1 MDYVLDIAI
10 PKKEIEAVKL
20 NEKLMEWGDSAYSCS
35 PPQYLTNSNIIF
47 EQIEDVKCFEEI
59 IGKKI
64 SNEIVLL
71 NLRSDVLFEL
81 EYAMNSD
88 NKELEK
94 NELFLFL
101 ISFYKLSEFYILLIR
116 EDEKIKEH
124 HRIFDKEEIS
134 IKLFDTLKWS
144 NPKDILLFKEKL

>member
-35 PPQYLTNSNIIF
+35 PPQYITNSNIIF
-47 EQIEDVKCFEEI
+47 EQIEDVKYFEEI
-59 IGKKI
+59 VGKKI

-81 EYAMNSD
+81 EYAINSD
-88 NKELEK
+88 NKELWK

-116 EDEKIKEH
+116 EDEKIKER

>member
-35 PPQYLTNSNIIF
+35 PPQYITNSNIIF
-47 EQIEDVKCFEEI
+47 EQIEDVKYFEEI
-59 IGKKI
+59 VGKKI

-81 EYAMNSD
+81 EYAINSD

-116 EDEKIKEH
+116 EDEKIKER

>member
-1 MDYVLDIAI
+1 M
-10 PKKEIEAVKL
+10 
-20 NEKLMEWGDSAYSCS
+20 
-35 PPQYLTNSNIIF
+35 
-47 EQIEDVKCFEEI
+47 
-59 IGKKI
+59 
-64 SNEIVLL
+64 VLL

-81 EYAMNSD
+81 EYAINSD

>member
-35 PPQYLTNSNIIF
+35 PPQYITNSNIIF
-47 EQIEDVKCFEEI
+47 EQIEDVKYFEEI
-59 IGKKI
+59 VGKKI

-81 EYAMNSD
+81 EYAINSD
-88 NKELEK
+88 NKELWK

-101 ISFYKLSEFYILLIR
+101 ISFYTTLQLL
-116 EDEKIKEH
+116 
-124 HRIFDKEEIS
+124 
-134 IKLFDTLKWS
+134 
-144 NPKDILLFKEKL
+144 

>member
-35 PPQYLTNSNIIF
+35 PPQYITNSNIIF
-47 EQIEDVKCFEEI
+47 EQIEDVKYFEEI
-59 IGKKI
+59 VGKKI

-81 EYAMNSD
+81 EYAINSD
-88 NKELEK
+88 NKELWK

-116 EDEKIKEH
+116 EDEKIKER
-124 HRIFDKEEIS
+124 HRIFDKE
-134 IKLFDTLKWS
+134 
-144 NPKDILLFKEKL
+144 

>member
-1 MDYVLDIAI
+1 M
-10 PKKEIEAVKL
+10 
-20 NEKLMEWGDSAYSCS
+20 GDSAYSCS

-47 EQIEDVKCFEEI
+47 EQIEDVKYFEEI
-59 IGKKI
+59 VGKKI

-81 EYAMNSD
+81 EYAINSD
-88 NKELEK
+88 NKELWK
-94 NELFLFL
+94 NELFLSL

-116 EDEKIKEH
+116 EDEKIKER

>member
-35 PPQYLTNSNIIF
+35 PPQYITNSNIIF
-47 EQIEDVKCFEEI
+47 EQIEDVKYFEEI
-59 IGKKI
+59 VGKNI

-81 EYAMNSD
+81 EYAINSD
-88 NKELEK
+88 NKELWK

-116 EDEKIKEH
+116 EDEKIKER

>member
-10 PKKEIEAVKL
+10 PRKEIEVVKL
-20 NEKLMEWGDSAYSCS
+20 NEKLVEWGDSVYSCS
-35 PPQYLTNSNIIF
+35 PPQYLANSNIIF
-47 EQIEDVKCFEEI
+47 EQIEDVKYFEEI

-81 EYAMNSD
+81 EYAINSD
-88 NKELEK
+88 NKGLEK

-116 EDEKIKEH
+116 EDEKIKER
-124 HRIFDKEEIS
+124 HRIFDKKEIS
-134 IKLFDTLKWS
+134 VKLFDSLKWS

>member
-35 PPQYLTNSNIIF
+35 PPQYITNSNIIF
-47 EQIEDVKCFEEI
+47 EQIEDVKYFEEI
-59 IGKKI
+59 VGKKI

-81 EYAMNSD
+81 EYAINSD
-88 NKELEK
+88 NKELWK